1 MIQCRL
7 RELIATKA
15 RIDGHRLK
23 YTDIVAETGIS
34 TTTLTRLA
42 NDRSDRVAIG
52 TIDKLCAYF
61 NVQPG
66 DLFIYVEDRE
76 SKE

>member
-7 RELIATKA
+7 RELIATKG

-66 DLFIYVEDRE
+66 DLFIWVEG
-76 SKE
+76 KAP